1 LIICEKKMAELTLP
15 VLFRDRVKEFG
26 NEVALREKKKGL
38 WRRISWNEYES
49 HVRNFC
55 LGLKSLGL
63 QKGDRVSILGENCPE
78 WLYAD
83 LANQCAGGISVGVYP
98 TNSYLQAKY
107 ILDHSQSRF
116 VIVKDQEQ
124 ADKVLVIKDQ
134 LPMLE
139 KMIVIDMK
147 GLRKYD
153 DPLIQSFQEVEEIG
167 KGIHEKTPSLFL
179 KMIEDTKSED
189 VAIIVY
195 TSGTT
200 GPPKGAMLSHRNIT
214 SILDSFFQVLP
225 VRRVDSLVSVLPL
238 CHVAERLFS
247 LFIPMKSGCTINFAE
262 SIDTLQADMTEISP
276 TIFLTVP
283 RILEKIHSTV
293 TIRMQDAHPIK
304 RWAYDQCLPLGQRVA
319 ERKLSKQSVSPFLGL
334 AHFASYFLL
343 FRPLRNRLGLLQVR
357 ECVSG
362 AAPLSKDIMKFF
374 HGIGLMVK
382 EAYGLTESAGV
393 FSMPLG
399 DDIEIGTVG
408 RPLPGWEYE
417 IAEDG
422 EILIKGPS
430 VFAGYFRDEKATK
443 QAKRGGWLY
452 TGDIGEID
460 EKGHL
465 KITDRKKEILITA
478 SGKNIAPS
486 EIENRLKFSPFI
498 KEAIIIGDRRPYLTA
513 LIQIDFDNVADW
525 AQRKSLPFTTFKSLS
540 KDPEVYKLIQ
550 EEVDK
555 ANKELSRIEGIKK
568 FLLLEKELDRDDDE
582 LTATMK
588 VRREMIEKKYGDLIE
603 TLYRWREPRE
613 SR

>member
-1 LIICEKKMAELTLP
+1 MVELTLP
-15 VLFRDRVKEFG
+15 ILFQNRVMELG
-26 NEVALREKKKGL
+26 EAVALREKKKGL
-38 WRRISWNEYES
+38 WRRISWNEYYS

-55 LGLKSLGL
+55 LGLKSFGL
-63 QKGDRVSILGENCPE
+63 QKGDRVSILGDNCPE

-83 LANQCAGGISVGVYP
+83 LATQCAGGISVGVYP
-98 TNSYLQAKY
+98 TNSYVQVKY
-107 ILDHSQSRF
+107 ILDHSQSKF

-124 ADKVLVIKDQ
+124 ADKILMIKDQ
-134 LPMLE
+134 LPFLE

-153 DPLIQSFQEVEEIG
+153 DPIITSFRGVEEIG
-167 KGIHEKTPSLFL
+167 KSIHEKSPSLFQE
-179 KMIEDTKSED
+179 MIEHTKSDD

-214 SILDSFFQVLP
+214 SVLDSFFKVLP
-225 VRRVDSLVSVLPL
+225 ISRADSLVSVLPL

-247 LFIPMKSGCTINFAE
+247 LFIPMKSGSTINFAE
-262 SIDTLQADMTEISP
+262 SIDTLQADMTELSP

-283 RILEKIHSTV
+283 RILEKIHSAV
-293 TIRMQDAHPIK
+293 TIKMQDAHPVK
-304 RWAYDQCLPLGQRVA
+304 RWAYYKFLPVGQRVA
-319 ERKLSKQSVSPFLGL
+319 ERKLSKRDVGIFLKIAFFFTYL
-334 AHFASYFLL
+334 FV

-374 HGIGLMVK
+374 HSIGLMVK
-382 EAYGLTESAGV
+382 EAYGSTECTGV
-393 FSMPLG
+393 FSMPVG
-399 DDIEIGTVG
+399 DDIEIGTTG
-408 RPLPGWEYE
+408 KPIPGWEYK
-417 IAEDG
+417 IASDG
-422 EILIKGPS
+422 EILMKGPG
-430 VFAGYFRDEKATK
+430 VFTGYFRDEEATR
-443 QAKRGGWLY
+443 QAKRDGWLY
-452 TGDIGEID
+452 SGDIGEFD
-460 EKGHL
+460 EKGNL

-525 AQRKSLPFTTFKSLS
+525 AQRQEIPFTTFKSLS
-540 KDPEVYKLIQ
+540 RDPEVYKLIRG
-550 EEVDK
+550 EVDK
-555 ANKELSRIEGIKK
+555 ANKEMSRIESIKK
-568 FLLLEKELDRDDDE
+568 FVLLEKELDRDDDE

-588 VRREMIEKKYGDLIE
+588 VRREMIEKKYGGIIE
-603 TLYRWREPRE
+603 SLYK
-613 SR
+613 

>member
-1 LIICEKKMAELTLP
+1 MILEKKMTELTLP
-15 VLFRDRVKEFG
+15 LLFENRVKELG
-26 NEVALREKKKGL
+26 DAVALREKKKGL
-38 WRRISWNEYES
+38 WRRISWNEYNT
-49 HVRNFC
+49 HVKNFC
-55 LGLKSLGL
+55 LGLKTFRLE
-63 QKGDRVSILGENCPE
+63 KGDRVSILGDNCPE

-83 LANQCAGGISVGVYP
+83 LAVQCAGGISVGVYP
-98 TNSYLQAKY
+98 TNSSIQVKY
-107 ILDHSQSRF
+107 ILDHSQSKF

-124 ADKVLVIKDQ
+124 ADKVLFLKDQ
-134 LPMLE
+134 LPALE

-153 DPLIQSFQEVEEIG
+153 DPLLTSFHDVEETG
-167 KGIHEKTPSLFL
+167 KRIHERDPSLFP
-179 KMIEDTKSED
+179 KMIENTKSDD

-214 SILDSFFQVLP
+214 SVLESFFEVLP
-225 VRRVDSLVSVLPL
+225 IRREDSLVSVLPL

-247 LFIPMKSGCTINFAE
+247 LFIAMKSGCTINFAE
-262 SIDTLQADMTEISP
+262 SIDTLQADMAEISP
-276 TIFLTVP
+276 TILLTVP
-283 RILEKIHSTV
+283 RILEKMHSAV
-293 TIRMQDAHPIK
+293 TIKMQDAHPVK
-304 RWAYDQCLPLGQRVA
+304 RWAYHQFLPIGREVAGQR
-319 ERKLSKQSVSPFLGL
+319 LSKQKVSLFLRL
-334 AHFASYFLL
+334 VYFFAYLFV

-382 EAYGLTESAGV
+382 EAYGLTECTGV

-399 DDIEIGTVG
+399 NDIEIGTVG
-408 RPLPGWEYE
+408 KPIPGWEYM
-417 IAEDG
+417 IADDG
-422 EILIKGPS
+422 EILMKGPA
-430 VFAGYFRDEKATK
+430 VFAGYFRDEEATK
-443 QAKRGGWLY
+443 QAKREGWLFS
-452 TGDIGEID
+452 GDIGEFD
-460 EKGHL
+460 ARGHL

-498 KEAIIIGDRRPYLTA
+498 KEAIIIGDQRPYLSA
-513 LIQIDFDNVADW
+513 LIQIDLDNVAEW
-525 AQRKSLPFTTFKSLS
+525 AQRKGIPFTTFKSLS
-540 KDPEVYKLIQ
+540 RAPEVYQLIQ

-568 FLLLEKELDRDDDE
+568 FVLLEKELDRDDDE

-588 VRREMIEKKYGDLIE
+588 VRREMIEKKYGDMIE
-603 TLYRWREPRE
+603 RLYK
-613 SR
+613 

>member
-1 LIICEKKMAELTLP
+1 MAALTLP
-15 VLFRDRVKEFG
+15 ILFAHRVKELG
-26 NEVALREKKKGL
+26 EGVALREKKKGL
-38 WRRISWNEYES
+38 WRRISWDEYDT
-49 HVRNFC
+49 HVRNFS
-55 LGLKSLGL
+55 LGLKSFGL
-63 QKGDRVSILGENCPE
+63 RKGDRVSILGDNCPE

-83 LANQCAGGISVGVYP
+83 LATQSAGGISVGVYP
-98 TNSYLQAKY
+98 TNSYVQVKY

-124 ADKVLVIKDQ
+124 ADKILLIKDQ
-134 LPMLE
+134 LPFLE

-153 DPLIQSFQEVEEIG
+153 DPLLTSFREVEEMG
-167 KGIHEKTPSLFL
+167 RRIHEGNPTLFQE
-179 KMIEDTKSED
+179 MIDNTKSDD

-200 GPPKGAMLSHRNIT
+200 GPPKGAMLSHQNIT
-214 SILDSFFQVLP
+214 SVLDSFFEVIP
-225 VRRVDSLVSVLPL
+225 ISRWDSLVSVLPL

-283 RILEKIHSTV
+283 RILEKIHSAI
-293 TIRMQDAHPIK
+293 TIKMQDAHPVK
-304 RWAYDQCLPLGQRVA
+304 RWAYDQFLPLGQRVA
-319 ERKLSKQSVSPFLGL
+319 ERRLSKQDVSLFLRL
-334 AHFASYFLL
+334 AHFFAYLL
-343 FRPLRNRLGLLQVR
+343 VFRPLRNRLGLLQVR

-374 HGIGLMVK
+374 HSIGLMVK
-382 EAYGLTESAGV
+382 EAYGSTECTGV
-393 FSMPLG
+393 FSMPIG
-399 DDIEIGTVG
+399 NDIEIGTTG
-408 RPLPGWEYE
+408 KPIPGWDYK
-417 IAEDG
+417 IASDG
-422 EILIKGPS
+422 EILIKGPA
-430 VFAGYFRDEKATK
+430 VFAGYFRDEEATK
-443 QAKRGGWLY
+443 SAKRDGWLY
-452 TGDIGEID
+452 TGDIGEFD
-460 EKGHL
+460 DQDNL

-498 KEAIIIGDRRPYLTA
+498 KEAIVIGDRRPYLAA
-513 LIQIDFDNVADW
+513 LIQIDLDNVADW
-525 AQRKSLPFTTFKSLS
+525 AQREGIPFTTFKSLS

-550 EEVDK
+550 GEVEK
-555 ANKELSRIEGIKK
+555 ANKEMSRIESIKK
-568 FLLLEKELDRDDDE
+568 FVLLEKELDRDDDE

-603 TLYRWREPRE
+603 RLYK
-613 SR
+613 

>member
-1 LIICEKKMAELTLP
+1 MAALTLP
-15 VLFRDRVKEFG
+15 LLFQDRVKELG
-26 NEVALREKKKGL
+26 EGVALREKKKGL
-38 WRRISWNEYES
+38 WRRISWNEYDT

-55 LGLKSLGL
+55 LGLKSFGL
-63 QKGDRVSILGENCPE
+63 EKGDRVSILGDNCPE

-83 LANQCAGGISVGVYP
+83 LATQAAGGISVGVYP
-98 TNSYLQAKY
+98 TNSYVQVRY
-107 ILDHSQSRF
+107 ILDHSQSKW

-124 ADKVLVIKDQ
+124 ADKILLIKDQ
-134 LPMLE
+134 LPFLE

-153 DPLIQSFQEVEEIG
+153 DPMIMSFHEVEEIG
-167 KGIHEKTPSLFL
+167 KRLHEKSPSHFER
-179 KMIEDTKSED
+179 MIEETKSDD
-189 VAIIVY
+189 VGIIVY

-225 VRRVDSLVSVLPL
+225 ITRADSLVSVLPL

-262 SIDTLQADMTEISP
+262 SIDTLQADMAEISP

-283 RILEKIHSTV
+283 RILEKIHSAV
-293 TIRMQDAHPIK
+293 TIKMQDANPVKRRAYHQFLPI
-304 RWAYDQCLPLGQRVA
+304 GQEVA
-319 ERKLSKQSVSPFLGL
+319 EKRLNKQKIGVPLTL
-334 AHFASYFLL
+334 ANFFAYLFV

-374 HGIGLMVK
+374 HSIGLRVK
-382 EAYGLTESAGV
+382 EAYGSTECTGV
-393 FSMPLG
+393 FSMPVG
-399 DDIEIGTVG
+399 EDIELGTTG
-408 RPLPGWEYE
+408 KPIPGWEYQ

-422 EILIKGPS
+422 EILMKGPA
-430 VFAGYFRDEKATK
+430 VFTGYFRDKEATEN
-443 QAKRGGWLY
+443 AKRNGWLY
-452 TGDIGEID
+452 TGDIGEFD
-460 EKGHL
+460 ERGNL

-498 KEAIIIGDRRPYLTA
+498 KEAIIIGDRRPYLAA
-513 LIQIDFDNVADW
+513 LIQIDLDNVADW
-525 AQRKSLPFTTFKSLS
+525 AQREGIPFTTFKSLS
-540 KDPEVYKLIQ
+540 KDPEVYQLIQ
-550 EEVDK
+550 REVEK
-555 ANKELSRIEGIKK
+555 ANQELSRIEGIKK
-568 FLLLEKELDRDDDE
+568 FVLLEKELDRDDDE

-603 TLYRWREPRE
+603 TLYK
-613 SR
+613 

>member
-1 LIICEKKMAELTLP
+1 MAALTLP
-15 VLFRDRVKEFG
+15 ILFAHRVKELG
-26 NEVALREKKKGL
+26 EGVALREKKKGL
-38 WRRISWNEYES
+38 WRRISWDEYDT
-49 HVRNFC
+49 HVRNFS
-55 LGLKSLGL
+55 LGLKSFGL
-63 QKGDRVSILGENCPE
+63 RKGDRVSILGDNCPE

-83 LANQCAGGISVGVYP
+83 LATQSAGGISVGVYP
-98 TNSYLQAKY
+98 TNSYVQVKY

-124 ADKVLVIKDQ
+124 ADKILLIKDQ
-134 LPMLE
+134 LPFLE

-153 DPLIQSFQEVEEIG
+153 DPLLTSFREVEEMG
-167 KGIHEKTPSLFL
+167 RRIHEGNPTLFQE
-179 KMIEDTKSED
+179 MIDNTKSDD

-200 GPPKGAMLSHRNIT
+200 GPPKGAMLSHQNIT
-214 SILDSFFQVLP
+214 SVLDSFFEVIP
-225 VRRVDSLVSVLPL
+225 ISRWDSLVSVLPL

-283 RILEKIHSTV
+283 RILEKIHSAI
-293 TIRMQDAHPIK
+293 TIKMQDAHPVK
-304 RWAYDQCLPLGQRVA
+304 RWAYDQFLPLGQRVA
-319 ERKLSKQSVSPFLGL
+319 ERRLSKQDVSLFLRL
-334 AHFASYFLL
+334 AYFFAYLL
-343 FRPLRNRLGLLQVR
+343 VFRPLRNRLGLLQVR

-374 HGIGLMVK
+374 HSIGLMVK
-382 EAYGLTESAGV
+382 EAYGSTECTGV
-393 FSMPLG
+393 FSMPVG
-399 DDIEIGTVG
+399 NDIEIGTTG
-408 RPLPGWEYE
+408 KPIPGWEYK
-417 IAEDG
+417 IASDG
-422 EILIKGPS
+422 EILIKGPA
-430 VFAGYFRDEKATK
+430 VFAGYFRDEEATK
-443 QAKRGGWLY
+443 NAKRDGWLY
-452 TGDIGEID
+452 TGDIGEFD
-460 EKGHL
+460 DQGNL

-498 KEAIIIGDRRPYLTA
+498 KEAIVIGDRRPYLAA
-513 LIQIDFDNVADW
+513 LIQIDLDNVADW
-525 AQRKSLPFTTFKSLS
+525 AQREGIPFTTFKSLS

-550 EEVDK
+550 GEVEK
-555 ANKELSRIEGIKK
+555 ANKEMSRIESIKK
-568 FLLLEKELDRDDDE
+568 FVLLEKELDRDDDE

-603 TLYRWREPRE
+603 RLYK
-613 SR
+613 

>member
-1 LIICEKKMAELTLP
+1 MTELTLP
-15 VLFRDRVKEFG
+15 ILFEHRVKELG
-26 NEVALREKKKGL
+26 EGVALREKKKGL
-38 WRRISWNEYES
+38 WRRISWNEYDT

-55 LGLKSLGL
+55 LGLKRFGL
-63 QKGDRVSILGENCPE
+63 QKGDRVSILGDNCPE

-83 LANQCAGGISVGVYP
+83 LAIQAAGGISVGVYP
-98 TNSYLQAKY
+98 TNSYVQVKY
-107 ILDHSQSRF
+107 ILDHSQSKL

-124 ADKVLVIKDQ
+124 ADKILMIKEQ
-134 LPMLE
+134 LPFLE

-153 DPLIQSFQEVEEIG
+153 DPIITSFREVEKMG
-167 KGIHEKTPSLFL
+167 KSIHEKSPLLFQG
-179 KMIEDTKSED
+179 MIEETKSDD

-214 SILDSFFQVLP
+214 SVLDSFFEVLP
-225 VRRVDSLVSVLPL
+225 ISRADSLVSVLPL

-262 SIDTLQADMTEISP
+262 SIDTLQTDMTEISP

-283 RILEKIHSTV
+283 RILEKIHSAV
-293 TIRMQDAHPIK
+293 TIKMQDAHQVK
-304 RWAYDQCLPLGQRVA
+304 KWAYYKFLPIGHRVA
-319 ERKLSKQSVSPFLGL
+319 ERRLLKQDVNIFLRL
-334 AHFASYFLL
+334 ANFFAYLL
-343 FRPLRNRLGLLQVR
+343 VFRPLRNRLGLLQVR

-374 HGIGLMVK
+374 HSIGLMVK
-382 EAYGLTESAGV
+382 EAYGSTECTGV
-393 FSMPLG
+393 FSMPVE
-399 DDIEIGTVG
+399 DNIEIGTTG
-408 RPLPGWEYE
+408 KPLPGWEYR
-417 IAEDG
+417 IASDG
-422 EILIKGPS
+422 EILIKGPA
-430 VFAGYFRDEKATK
+430 VFTGYFRDEEATK
-443 QAKRGGWLY
+443 NAKRDGWLY
-452 TGDIGEID
+452 TGDIGEFD
-460 EKGHL
+460 DQGNL

-498 KEAIIIGDRRPYLTA
+498 KEAIIIGDRRPYLAA
-513 LIQIDFDNVADW
+513 LIQIDLDNVADW
-525 AQRKSLPFTTFKSLS
+525 AQREGIPFTTFKSLS

-550 EEVDK
+550 GEVEK
-555 ANKELSRIEGIKK
+555 ANKELSRIESIKK
-568 FLLLEKELDRDDDE
+568 FVLLEKELDRDDDE

-603 TLYRWREPRE
+603 RLYK
-613 SR
+613 

>member
-1 LIICEKKMAELTLP
+1 MAELTLP
-15 VLFRDRVKEFG
+15 ILFEHRVKELG
-26 NEVALREKKKGL
+26 DRVALREKKKGL
-38 WRRISWNEYES
+38 WQRISWNEYDV

-55 LGLKSLGL
+55 LGLKRFGL
-63 QKGDRVSILGENCPE
+63 QKGDRVSILGDNCPE

-83 LANQCAGGISVGVYP
+83 LATQTAGGISVGVYP
-98 TNSYLQAKY
+98 TNSSVQVRY
-107 ILDHSQSRF
+107 ILDHSQSKL

-124 ADKVLVIKDQ
+124 ADKILLIKDQ
-134 LPMLE
+134 LPSLE
-139 KMIVIDMK
+139 KVIVIDMK

-153 DPLIQSFQEVEEIG
+153 DPILISSHEVEEIG
-167 KGIHEKTPSLFL
+167 KSLNEKNPSLFQ
-179 KMIEDTKSED
+179 KMIEETKSDD

-214 SILDSFFQVLP
+214 SILESFFKILP
-225 VRRVDSLVSVLPL
+225 ISQGDSLVSVLPL

-262 SIDTLQADMTEISP
+262 SIDTLQVDMTEISP

-283 RILEKIHSTV
+283 RILEKIHSTI
-293 TIRMQDAHPIK
+293 TIKMQDAHPVK
-304 RWAYDQCLPLGQRVA
+304 RWAYHKFLPIGQRVA
-319 ERKLSKQSVSPFLGL
+319 DRRLAKQEIHILLNL
-334 AHFASYFLL
+334 AYFFAYLL
-343 FRPLRNRLGLLQVR
+343 VFRPLRNRLGLLQVR

-374 HGIGLMVK
+374 HSIGVMVK
-382 EAYGLTESAGV
+382 EAYGSTECTGV
-393 FSMPLG
+393 FSMPAG
-399 DDIEIGTVG
+399 DDIKIGTAG
-408 RPLPGWEYE
+408 KPIPGWEYK
-417 IAEDG
+417 IADDG
-422 EILIKGPS
+422 EILIRGPA
-430 VFAGYFRDEKATK
+430 VFTGYFRDLEATK
-443 QAKRGGWLY
+443 KAKRDGWLY
-452 TGDIGEID
+452 TGDIGEFD
-460 EKGHL
+460 NQGHL

-498 KEAIIIGDRRPYLTA
+498 KEAIIIGDRRPYLAA
-513 LIQIDFDNVADW
+513 LIQIDLDNVADW
-525 AQRKSLPFTTFKSLS
+525 AQRKGIPFTTFKSLA

-550 EEVDK
+550 EEVEK
-555 ANKELSRIEGIKK
+555 ANQEMSRIESIKK

-603 TLYRWREPRE
+603 KLYK
-613 SR
+613 

>member
-1 LIICEKKMAELTLP
+1 MAELTLP
-15 VLFRDRVKEFG
+15 LLFESRVKELG
-26 NEVALREKKKGL
+26 ETVALREKKKGL
-38 WRRISWNEYES
+38 WRPISWNEYYA

-55 LGLKSLGL
+55 LGLKSFGL
-63 QKGDRVSILGENCPE
+63 QKGDRVSILGDNCPE

-83 LANQCAGGISVGVYP
+83 LATQAAGGISVGVYP
-98 TNSYLQAKY
+98 TNSFIQVKY

-124 ADKVLVIKDQ
+124 ADKILLIKDE
-134 LPMLE
+134 LPFLE

-153 DPLIQSFQEVEEIG
+153 DPLLTSLRELEEMG
-167 KGIHEKTPSLFL
+167 RRIHEGTPFLFRE
-179 KMIEDTKSED
+179 MIGNTKSDD

-214 SILDSFFQVLP
+214 SVLDSFFKVLP
-225 VRRVDSLVSVLPL
+225 ISQTDSLVSVLPL

-283 RILEKIHSTV
+283 RILEKIHSAI
-293 TIRMQDAHPIK
+293 TIKMQDAHPVK
-304 RWAYDQCLPLGQRVA
+304 RWAYHQFLPVGQKVA
-319 ERKLSKQSVSPFLGL
+319 ERRLSKQDINLFLRL
-334 AHFASYFLL
+334 ANFFAYLL
-343 FRPLRNRLGLLQVR
+343 VFRPLRNRLGLLQVR

-374 HGIGLMVK
+374 HSIGLMVK
-382 EAYGLTESAGV
+382 EAYGSTECTGV
-393 FSMPLG
+393 FSMPGG
-399 DDIEIGTVG
+399 DDIEIGTTG
-408 RPLPGWEYE
+408 KPIPGWEYR
-417 IAEDG
+417 IASDG
-422 EILIKGPS
+422 EILMKGPA
-430 VFAGYFRDEKATK
+430 VFTGYFRDEEATK
-443 QAKRGGWLY
+443 NANRDGWLY
-452 TGDIGEID
+452 TGDIGEFD
-460 EKGHL
+460 ERGNL

-498 KEAIIIGDRRPYLTA
+498 KEVIIIGDRRPYLAA
-513 LIQIDFDNVADW
+513 LIQIDLDNVADW
-525 AQRKSLPFTTFKSLS
+525 AQREGIPFTTFKSLS
-540 KDPEVYKLIQ
+540 RDPQVVQLIQ
-550 EEVDK
+550 GEVDK
-555 ANKELSRIEGIKK
+555 ANQEMSRIENIKK
-568 FLLLEKELDRDDDE
+568 FVLLEKELDRDDDE

-603 TLYRWREPRE
+603 RLYK
-613 SR
+613 

>member
-1 LIICEKKMAELTLP
+1 MAALTLP
-15 VLFRDRVKEFG
+15 ILFAHRVKELG
-26 NEVALREKKKGL
+26 EGVALREKKKGL
-38 WRRISWNEYES
+38 WRRISWDEYDT
-49 HVRNFC
+49 HVRNFS
-55 LGLKSLGL
+55 LGLKSFGL
-63 QKGDRVSILGENCPE
+63 RKGDRVSILGDNCPE

-83 LANQCAGGISVGVYP
+83 LATQAAGGISVGVYP
-98 TNSYLQAKY
+98 TNSYVQVKY

-124 ADKVLVIKDQ
+124 ADKILLIKDQ
-134 LPMLE
+134 LPFLE

-153 DPLIQSFQEVEEIG
+153 DPLLTSFREVEEMG
-167 KGIHEKTPSLFL
+167 RRIHEGNPSLFQE
-179 KMIEDTKSED
+179 MIDNTKSDD

-200 GPPKGAMLSHRNIT
+200 GPPKGAMLSHQNIT
-214 SILDSFFQVLP
+214 SVLDSFFKVIP
-225 VRRVDSLVSVLPL
+225 ISRWDSLVSVLPL

-283 RILEKIHSTV
+283 RILEKIHSAI
-293 TIRMQDAHPIK
+293 TIKMQDAHPVK
-304 RWAYDQCLPLGQRVA
+304 RWAYDQFLPLGQRVA
-319 ERKLSKQSVSPFLGL
+319 ERRLSKQDVSLFLRL
-334 AHFASYFLL
+334 AHFFAYLL
-343 FRPLRNRLGLLQVR
+343 VFRPLRNRLGLLQVR

-374 HGIGLMVK
+374 HSIGLMVK
-382 EAYGLTESAGV
+382 EAYGSTECTGV
-393 FSMPLG
+393 FSMPVG
-399 DDIEIGTVG
+399 NDIEIGTTG
-408 RPLPGWEYE
+408 KPIPGWEYK
-417 IAEDG
+417 IASDG
-422 EILIKGPS
+422 EILIKGPA
-430 VFAGYFRDEKATK
+430 VFAGYFRDEEATK
-443 QAKRGGWLY
+443 SAKRDGWLY
-452 TGDIGEID
+452 TGDIGEFD
-460 EKGHL
+460 DQGNL

-498 KEAIIIGDRRPYLTA
+498 KEAIVIGDRRPYLAA
-513 LIQIDFDNVADW
+513 LIQIDLDNVADW
-525 AQRKSLPFTTFKSLS
+525 AQREGIPFTTFKSLS

-550 EEVDK
+550 GEVEK
-555 ANKELSRIEGIKK
+555 ANKEMSRIESIKK
-568 FLLLEKELDRDDDE
+568 FVLLEKELDRDDDE

-603 TLYRWREPRE
+603 RLYK
-613 SR
+613 

>member
-1 LIICEKKMAELTLP
+1 MAALTLP
-15 VLFRDRVKEFG
+15 ILFAHRVKELG
-26 NEVALREKKKGL
+26 EGVALREKKKGL
-38 WRRISWNEYES
+38 WRRISWDEYDT
-49 HVRNFC
+49 HVRNFS
-55 LGLKSLGL
+55 LGLKNFGL
-63 QKGDRVSILGENCPE
+63 RKGDRVSILGDNCPE

-83 LANQCAGGISVGVYP
+83 LATQAAGGISVGVYP
-98 TNSYLQAKY
+98 TNSYVQVKY

-124 ADKVLVIKDQ
+124 ADKILLIKDQ
-134 LPMLE
+134 LPFLE

-153 DPLIQSFQEVEEIG
+153 DPTITSFHEVEEIG
-167 KGIHEKTPSLFL
+167 KNIHEKNPSLFQG
-179 KMIEDTKSED
+179 MIEETKSDD

-200 GPPKGAMLSHRNIT
+200 GPPKGAMLSHQNIT
-214 SILDSFFQVLP
+214 SVLDSFFKVIP
-225 VRRVDSLVSVLPL
+225 ISRWDSLVSVLPL

-283 RILEKIHSTV
+283 RILEKIHSAI
-293 TIRMQDAHPIK
+293 TIKMQDAHPVK
-304 RWAYDQCLPLGQRVA
+304 RWAYDQFLPLGQRVA
-319 ERKLSKQSVSPFLGL
+319 ERRLSKQDVNLFLRL
-334 AHFASYFLL
+334 AHFFAYLL
-343 FRPLRNRLGLLQVR
+343 VFRPLRNRLGLLQVR

-374 HGIGLMVK
+374 HSIGLMVK
-382 EAYGLTESAGV
+382 EAYGSTECTGV
-393 FSMPLG
+393 FSMPAG
-399 DDIEIGTVG
+399 NDIEIGTTG
-408 RPLPGWEYE
+408 KPIPGWEYK
-417 IAEDG
+417 IASDG
-422 EILIKGPS
+422 EILIKGPA
-430 VFAGYFRDEKATK
+430 VFTGYFRDEEATK
-443 QAKRGGWLY
+443 NAKRDGWLY
-452 TGDIGEID
+452 TGDIGEFD
-460 EKGHL
+460 DQGNL

-498 KEAIIIGDRRPYLTA
+498 KEAIVIGDRRPYLAA
-513 LIQIDFDNVADW
+513 LIQIDLDNVADW
-525 AQRKSLPFTTFKSLS
+525 AQREGIPFTTFKSLS

-550 EEVDK
+550 GEVEK
-555 ANKELSRIEGIKK
+555 ANKEMSRIESIKK
-568 FLLLEKELDRDDDE
+568 FVLLEKELDRDDDE

-603 TLYRWREPRE
+603 RLYK
-613 SR
+613 

>member
-1 LIICEKKMAELTLP
+1 
-15 VLFRDRVKEFG
+15 
-26 NEVALREKKKGL
+26 
-38 WRRISWNEYES
+38 
-49 HVRNFC
+49 
-55 LGLKSLGL
+55 
-63 QKGDRVSILGENCPE
+63 
-78 WLYAD
+78 
-83 LANQCAGGISVGVYP
+83 
-98 TNSYLQAKY
+98 
-107 ILDHSQSRF
+107 
-116 VIVKDQEQ
+116 
-124 ADKVLVIKDQ
+124 
-134 LPMLE
+134 
-139 KMIVIDMK
+139 
-147 GLRKYD
+147 
-153 DPLIQSFQEVEEIG
+153 
-167 KGIHEKTPSLFL
+167 
-179 KMIEDTKSED
+179 MIEDTKSED

-214 SILDSFFQVLP
+214 SVLDSFFQVLP

-247 LFIPMKSGCTINFAE
+247 LFIPLKSGCTINFAE

-555 ANKELSRIEGIKK
+555 ANKDLSRIEGIKK

-588 VRREMIEKKYGDLIE
+588 VRRETIEKKYGDLIE

>member
-1 LIICEKKMAELTLP
+1 MLP
-15 VLFRDRVKEFG
+15 ILFQTRVKELG
-26 NEVALREKKKGL
+26 EGVALREKKKGL
-38 WRRISWNEYES
+38 WKRISWNEYYT

-55 LGLKSLGL
+55 LGLKTFGFE
-63 QKGDRVSILGENCPE
+63 KGDRVSILGDNCPE

-83 LANQCAGGISVGVYP
+83 LAVQSAAGISVGVYP
-98 TNSYLQAKY
+98 TNSYTQVKY
-107 ILDHSQSRF
+107 ILDHSQSKF
-116 VIVKDQEQ
+116 VVVKDQEQ
-124 ADKVLVIKDQ
+124 ADKILMIKDE
-134 LPMLE
+134 LPVLK

-153 DPLIQSFQEVEEIG
+153 EPMMLSFLEVEEIG
-167 KGIHEKTPSLFL
+167 KRIHEKSPSVFHE
-179 KMIEDTKSED
+179 MILATQSED

-200 GPPKGAMLSHRNIT
+200 GPPKGAMLSHQNII
-214 SILDSFFQVLP
+214 SVVDSFFQVVP
-225 VRRVDSLVSVLPL
+225 ITRADSLVSVLPL

-247 LFIPMKSGCTINFAE
+247 LFIPMRSGCTINFAE
-262 SIDTLQADMTEISP
+262 SIDTLQADMAEVSP

-293 TIRMQDAHPIK
+293 TIKMQDAHPIK
-304 RWAYDQCLPLGQRVA
+304 RWAYYKFLPIGQRAA
-319 ERKLSKQSVSPFLGL
+319 EKRLSKQKLDVLLRL
-334 AHFASYFLL
+334 ANLMGYLFV

-374 HGIGLMVK
+374 HSIGLMVK
-382 EAYGLTESAGV
+382 EAYGLTECTGV
-393 FSMPLG
+393 FSVPAG

-408 RPLPGWEYE
+408 KPIPNWEYK

-422 EILIKGPS
+422 EILMKGPA
-430 VFAGYFRDEKATK
+430 VFAGYFRDERATQ
-443 QAKRGGWLY
+443 QAKKESWLY
-452 TGDIGEID
+452 TGDIGEFD
-460 EKGHL
+460 EKGNL

-498 KEAIIIGDRRPYLTA
+498 KEAIIIGDRRPYLAA
-513 LIQIDFDNVADW
+513 LIQIDFDNIADW
-525 AQRKSLPFTTFKSLS
+525 AQREGIPFTTFKNLS
-540 KDPEVYKLIQ
+540 KNPEVYKLIK

-568 FLLLEKELDRDDDE
+568 FVLLEKELDRDDDE

-603 TLYRWREPRE
+603 TLYK
-613 SR
+613 

>member
-1 LIICEKKMAELTLP
+1 MAALTLP
-15 VLFRDRVKEFG
+15 ILFANRVKGLREG
-26 NEVALREKKKGL
+26 VALREKKKGL
-38 WRRISWNEYES
+38 WRRISWDEYDT
-49 HVRNFC
+49 HVRNFS
-55 LGLKSLGL
+55 LGLKNFGL
-63 QKGDRVSILGENCPE
+63 RKGDRVSILGDNCPE

-83 LANQCAGGISVGVYP
+83 LATQAAGGISVGVYP
-98 TNSYLQAKY
+98 TNSYVQVKY

-124 ADKVLVIKDQ
+124 ADKILLIKDQ
-134 LPMLE
+134 LPFLE

-153 DPLIQSFQEVEEIG
+153 DPIITSFHEVEEIG
-167 KGIHEKTPSLFL
+167 KNIHEKNPSQFQG
-179 KMIEDTKSED
+179 MIEETKSDD

-200 GPPKGAMLSHRNIT
+200 GPPKGAMLSHHNIT
-214 SILDSFFQVLP
+214 SVLDSFFKVIP
-225 VRRVDSLVSVLPL
+225 ISRWDSLVSVLPL

-283 RILEKIHSTV
+283 RILEKIHSAI
-293 TIRMQDAHPIK
+293 TIKMQDAHPVK
-304 RWAYDQCLPLGQRVA
+304 RWAYDQFLPLGQRVA
-319 ERKLSKQSVSPFLGL
+319 ERRLSKQDVSLFLRL
-334 AHFASYFLL
+334 AHFFAYLL
-343 FRPLRNRLGLLQVR
+343 VFRPLRNRLGLLQVR

-374 HGIGLMVK
+374 HSIGLMVK
-382 EAYGLTESAGV
+382 EAYGSTECTGV
-393 FSMPLG
+393 FSMPIG
-399 DDIEIGTVG
+399 NDIEIGTTG
-408 RPLPGWEYE
+408 KPIPGWEYK
-417 IAEDG
+417 IASDG
-422 EILIKGPS
+422 EILIKGPA
-430 VFAGYFRDEKATK
+430 VFAGYFRDEEATK
-443 QAKRGGWLY
+443 NAMRDGWLY
-452 TGDIGEID
+452 TGDIGEFD
-460 EKGHL
+460 DQGNL

-498 KEAIIIGDRRPYLTA
+498 KEAIVIGDRRPYLAA
-513 LIQIDFDNVADW
+513 LIQIDLDNVADW
-525 AQRKSLPFTTFKSLS
+525 AQREGIPFTTFKSLS

-550 EEVDK
+550 GEVEK
-555 ANKELSRIEGIKK
+555 ANKEMSRIESIKK
-568 FLLLEKELDRDDDE
+568 FVLLEKELDRDDDE

-603 TLYRWREPRE
+603 RLYK
-613 SR
+613 

>member
-1 LIICEKKMAELTLP
+1 MAALTLP
-15 VLFRDRVKEFG
+15 ILFAHRVKELG
-26 NEVALREKKKGL
+26 EGVALREKKKGL
-38 WRRISWNEYES
+38 WRRISWDEYDT
-49 HVRNFC
+49 HVRNFS
-55 LGLKSLGL
+55 LGLKNFGL
-63 QKGDRVSILGENCPE
+63 RKGDRVSILGDNCPE

-83 LANQCAGGISVGVYP
+83 LATQAAGGISVGVYP
-98 TNSYLQAKY
+98 TNSYVQVKY

-124 ADKVLVIKDQ
+124 ADKILLIKDQ
-134 LPMLE
+134 LPFLE

-153 DPLIQSFQEVEEIG
+153 DPTITSFHEVEEIG
-167 KGIHEKTPSLFL
+167 KNIHEKNLSLFQG
-179 KMIEDTKSED
+179 MIEETKSDD

-200 GPPKGAMLSHRNIT
+200 GPPKGAMLSHQNIT
-214 SILDSFFQVLP
+214 SVLDSFFKVIP
-225 VRRVDSLVSVLPL
+225 ISRWDSLVSVLPL

-283 RILEKIHSTV
+283 RILEKIHSAI
-293 TIRMQDAHPIK
+293 TIKMQDAHPVK
-304 RWAYDQCLPLGQRVA
+304 RWAYDQFLPLGQRVA
-319 ERKLSKQSVSPFLGL
+319 ERRLSKQEVSLFLRL
-334 AHFASYFLL
+334 AHFFAYLL
-343 FRPLRNRLGLLQVR
+343 VFRPLRNRLGLLQVR

-374 HGIGLMVK
+374 HSIGLMVK
-382 EAYGLTESAGV
+382 EAYGSTECTGV
-393 FSMPLG
+393 FSMPAG
-399 DDIEIGTVG
+399 NDIEIGTTG
-408 RPLPGWEYE
+408 KPIPGWEYK
-417 IAEDG
+417 IASDG
-422 EILIKGPS
+422 EILIKGPA
-430 VFAGYFRDEKATK
+430 VFTGYFRDEEATK
-443 QAKRGGWLY
+443 NAKRDGWLY
-452 TGDIGEID
+452 TGDIGEFD
-460 EKGHL
+460 DQGNL

-498 KEAIIIGDRRPYLTA
+498 KEAIVIGDRRPYLAA
-513 LIQIDFDNVADW
+513 LIQIDLDNVADW
-525 AQRKSLPFTTFKSLS
+525 AQREGIPFTTFKSLS

-550 EEVDK
+550 GEVEK
-555 ANKELSRIEGIKK
+555 ANKEMSRIESIKK
-568 FLLLEKELDRDDDE
+568 FVLLEKELDRDDDE

-603 TLYRWREPRE
+603 RLYK
-613 SR
+613 

>member
-1 LIICEKKMAELTLP
+1 MAALTLP
-15 VLFRDRVKEFG
+15 ILFAHRVKELG
-26 NEVALREKKKGL
+26 EGVALREKKKGL
-38 WRRISWNEYES
+38 WRRISWDEYDT
-49 HVRNFC
+49 HVRNFS
-55 LGLKSLGL
+55 LGLKSFGL
-63 QKGDRVSILGENCPE
+63 RKGDRVSILGDNCPE

-83 LANQCAGGISVGVYP
+83 LATQSAGGISVGVYP
-98 TNSYLQAKY
+98 TNSYVQVKY

-124 ADKVLVIKDQ
+124 ADKILLIKDQ
-134 LPMLE
+134 LPFLE

-153 DPLIQSFQEVEEIG
+153 DPLLTSFREVEEMG
-167 KGIHEKTPSLFL
+167 RRIHEGNPTLFQE
-179 KMIEDTKSED
+179 MIDNTKSDD

-200 GPPKGAMLSHRNIT
+200 GPPKGAMLSHQNIT
-214 SILDSFFQVLP
+214 SVLDSFFEVIP
-225 VRRVDSLVSVLPL
+225 ISRWDSLVSVLPL

-283 RILEKIHSTV
+283 RILEKIHSAI
-293 TIRMQDAHPIK
+293 TIKMQDAHPVK
-304 RWAYDQCLPLGQRVA
+304 RWAYDQFLPLGQRVA
-319 ERKLSKQSVSPFLGL
+319 ERRLSKQDVSLFLRL
-334 AHFASYFLL
+334 AHFFAYLL
-343 FRPLRNRLGLLQVR
+343 VFRPLRNRLGLLQVR

-374 HGIGLMVK
+374 HSIGLMVK
-382 EAYGLTESAGV
+382 EAYGSTECTGV
-393 FSMPLG
+393 FSMPVG
-399 DDIEIGTVG
+399 NDIEIGTTG
-408 RPLPGWEYE
+408 KPIPGWEYK
-417 IAEDG
+417 IASDG
-422 EILIKGPS
+422 EILIKGPA
-430 VFAGYFRDEKATK
+430 VFAGYFRDEEATK
-443 QAKRGGWLY
+443 NAKRDGWLY
-452 TGDIGEID
+452 TGDIGEFD
-460 EKGHL
+460 DQGNL

-498 KEAIIIGDRRPYLTA
+498 KEAIVIGDRRPYLAA
-513 LIQIDFDNVADW
+513 LIQIDLDNVADW
-525 AQRKSLPFTTFKSLS
+525 AQREGIPFTTFKSLS

-550 EEVDK
+550 GEVEK
-555 ANKELSRIEGIKK
+555 ANKEMSRIESIKK
-568 FLLLEKELDRDDDE
+568 FVLLEKELDRDDDE

-603 TLYRWREPRE
+603 RLYK
-613 SR
+613 

>member
-1 LIICEKKMAELTLP
+1 MAALTLP
-15 VLFRDRVKEFG
+15 ILFAHRVKELG
-26 NEVALREKKKGL
+26 EGVALREKKKGL
-38 WRRISWNEYES
+38 WRRISWDEYDT
-49 HVRNFC
+49 HVRNFS
-55 LGLKSLGL
+55 LGLKSFGL
-63 QKGDRVSILGENCPE
+63 RKGDRVSILGDNCPE

-83 LANQCAGGISVGVYP
+83 LATQSAGGISVGVYP
-98 TNSYLQAKY
+98 TNSYVQVKY

-124 ADKVLVIKDQ
+124 ADKILLIKDQ
-134 LPMLE
+134 LPFLE

-153 DPLIQSFQEVEEIG
+153 DPLLTSFREVEEMG
-167 KGIHEKTPSLFL
+167 RRIHEGNPTLFQE
-179 KMIEDTKSED
+179 MIDNTKSDD

-200 GPPKGAMLSHRNIT
+200 GPPKGAMLSHHNIT
-214 SILDSFFQVLP
+214 SVLDSFFKVIP
-225 VRRVDSLVSVLPL
+225 ISRWDSLVSVLPL

-283 RILEKIHSTV
+283 RILEKIHSAI
-293 TIRMQDAHPIK
+293 TIKMQDAHPVK
-304 RWAYDQCLPLGQRVA
+304 RWAYDQFLPLGQRVA
-319 ERKLSKQSVSPFLGL
+319 ERRLSKQDVSLFLRL
-334 AHFASYFLL
+334 AYFFAYLL
-343 FRPLRNRLGLLQVR
+343 VFRPLRNRLGLLQVR

-374 HGIGLMVK
+374 HSIGLMVK
-382 EAYGLTESAGV
+382 EAYGSTECTGV
-393 FSMPLG
+393 FSMPVG
-399 DDIEIGTVG
+399 NDIEIGTTG
-408 RPLPGWEYE
+408 KPIPGWEYK
-417 IAEDG
+417 IASDG
-422 EILIKGPS
+422 EILIKGPA
-430 VFAGYFRDEKATK
+430 VFAGYFRDEEATK
-443 QAKRGGWLY
+443 NAKRDGWLY
-452 TGDIGEID
+452 TGDIGEFD
-460 EKGHL
+460 DHGNL

-498 KEAIIIGDRRPYLTA
+498 KEAIVIGDRRPYLAA
-513 LIQIDFDNVADW
+513 LIQIDLDNVADW
-525 AQRKSLPFTTFKSLS
+525 AQREGIPFTTFKSLS

-550 EEVDK
+550 GEVEK
-555 ANKELSRIEGIKK
+555 ANKEMSRIESIKK
-568 FLLLEKELDRDDDE
+568 FVLLEKELDRDDDE

-603 TLYRWREPRE
+603 RLYK
-613 SR
+613 

>member
-1 LIICEKKMAELTLP
+1 MELG
-15 VLFRDRVKEFG
+15 EA
-26 NEVALREKKKGL
+26 VALREKKKGL
-38 WRRISWNEYES
+38 WRRISWNEYYS

-55 LGLKSLGL
+55 LGLKSFGF
-63 QKGDRVSILGENCPE
+63 QKGDRVSILGDNCPE

-83 LANQCAGGISVGVYP
+83 LATQSAGGISVGVYP
-98 TNSYLQAKY
+98 TNSYVQVKY
-107 ILDHSQSRF
+107 ILDHSQSKF

-124 ADKVLVIKDQ
+124 ADKILMIKDQ
-134 LPMLE
+134 LPFLE

-153 DPLIQSFQEVEEIG
+153 DPIITSFRGVEEIG
-167 KGIHEKTPSLFL
+167 KSIHEKSPSLFQE
-179 KMIEDTKSED
+179 MIEHTKSDD

-214 SILDSFFQVLP
+214 SVLDSFFKVLP
-225 VRRVDSLVSVLPL
+225 ISRADSLVSVLPL

-247 LFIPMKSGCTINFAE
+247 LFIPMKSGSTINFAE
-262 SIDTLQADMTEISP
+262 SIDTLQADMTELSP

-283 RILEKIHSTV
+283 RILEKIHSAV
-293 TIRMQDAHPIK
+293 TIKMQDAHPVK
-304 RWAYDQCLPLGQRVA
+304 RWAYYKFLPVGQRVA
-319 ERKLSKQSVSPFLGL
+319 ERKLSKRDVGIFLKIAFFFTYL
-334 AHFASYFLL
+334 FV

-374 HGIGLMVK
+374 HSIGLMVK
-382 EAYGLTESAGV
+382 EAYGSTECTGV
-393 FSMPLG
+393 FSMPVG
-399 DDIEIGTVG
+399 DDIEIGTTG
-408 RPLPGWEYE
+408 KPIPGWEYK
-417 IAEDG
+417 IASDG
-422 EILIKGPS
+422 EILMKGPG
-430 VFAGYFRDEKATK
+430 VFTGYFRDEEATR
-443 QAKRGGWLY
+443 QAKRDGWLY
-452 TGDIGEID
+452 SGDIGEFD
-460 EKGHL
+460 EKGNL

-525 AQRKSLPFTTFKSLS
+525 AQRQEIPFTTFKSLS
-540 KDPEVYKLIQ
+540 RDPEVYKLIRG
-550 EEVDK
+550 EVDK
-555 ANKELSRIEGIKK
+555 ANKEMSRIESIKK
-568 FLLLEKELDRDDDE
+568 FVLLEKELDRDDDE

-588 VRREMIEKKYGDLIE
+588 VRREMIEKKYGGIIE
-603 TLYRWREPRE
+603 SLYK
-613 SR
+613 

>member
-1 LIICEKKMAELTLP
+1 MVELTLP
-15 VLFRDRVKEFG
+15 ILFQNRVKELG
-26 NEVALREKKKGL
+26 EAVALREKKKGL
-38 WRRISWNEYES
+38 WRRISWNEYYS

-55 LGLKSLGL
+55 LGLKSFGL
-63 QKGDRVSILGENCPE
+63 QKGDRVSILGDNCPE

-83 LANQCAGGISVGVYP
+83 LATQCAGGISVGVYP
-98 TNSYLQAKY
+98 TNSYVQVKY
-107 ILDHSQSRF
+107 ILDHSQSKF

-124 ADKVLVIKDQ
+124 ADKILMIKDQ
-134 LPMLE
+134 LPFLE

-153 DPLIQSFQEVEEIG
+153 DPIITSFRGVEEIG
-167 KGIHEKTPSLFL
+167 KSIHEKSPSFFQE
-179 KMIEDTKSED
+179 MIEHTKSDD

-214 SILDSFFQVLP
+214 SVLDSFFKVLP
-225 VRRVDSLVSVLPL
+225 ISRADSLVSVLPL

-247 LFIPMKSGCTINFAE
+247 LFIPMKSGSTINFAE
-262 SIDTLQADMTEISP
+262 SIDTLQADMTELSP

-283 RILEKIHSTV
+283 RILEKIHSAV
-293 TIRMQDAHPIK
+293 TIKMQDAHPVK
-304 RWAYDQCLPLGQRVA
+304 RWAYYKFLPVGQRVA
-319 ERKLSKQSVSPFLGL
+319 ERKLSKQDVGIFLKIAFFFTYL
-334 AHFASYFLL
+334 FV

-374 HGIGLMVK
+374 HSIGLMVK
-382 EAYGLTESAGV
+382 EAYGSTECTGV
-393 FSMPLG
+393 FSMPVG
-399 DDIEIGTVG
+399 DDIEIGTTG
-408 RPLPGWEYE
+408 KPIPGWEYK
-417 IAEDG
+417 IASDG
-422 EILIKGPS
+422 EILMKGPG
-430 VFAGYFRDEKATK
+430 VFTGYFRDEEATR
-443 QAKRGGWLY
+443 QAKRDGWLY
-452 TGDIGEID
+452 SGDIGEFD
-460 EKGHL
+460 EKGNL

-525 AQRKSLPFTTFKSLS
+525 AQRQEIPFTTFKSLS
-540 KDPEVYKLIQ
+540 RDPEVYKLIRG
-550 EEVDK
+550 EVDK
-555 ANKELSRIEGIKK
+555 ANKEMSRIESIKK
-568 FLLLEKELDRDDDE
+568 FVLLEKELDRDDDE

-588 VRREMIEKKYGDLIE
+588 VRREMIEKKYGGIIE
-603 TLYRWREPRE
+603 SLYK
-613 SR
+613 